1 MTLPELEEFLAR
13 WGKERYRARQL
24 FRWIYQKHVDD
35 FAAMTDL
42 SKEFRGILAASC
54 RISGFPAERVETSA
68 DGTEKYLFRLEDGEA
83 VESVLIPDEGRRTLC
98 ISSQVGC
105 PLLCGFCATGAAGFR
120 RNMTSAEIVQQACF
134 AAKRLA
140 GRGERLS
147 NVVFMGMG
155 EPLLNVPEVSRTI
168 GILLSQFGFGISGKR
183 VTVSTAGIVPEMLPL
198 ALRYPVSFAVS
209 INAARGDLRSLL
221 MPINRKYPLRE
232 LVAEMKRIPLQ
243 SGRKVTAEY
252 VLLAG
257 VNDSPED
264 ALALS
269 RAVFVARGSRSTSF
283 PSTRTK
289 RRRTGRRRRKWWTG
303 SGTFSSREGSR
314 RSPGSGGAP
323 TSAPLAG
330 SCAAAA
336 TETIGARRRRKA
348 PQWESAAGRRSEGSH
363 GGAPVRAAC
372 RGTAAVGTRRRATAE
387 FRERSLETY
396 VV

>member
-1 MTLPELEEFLAR
+1 MTSEDVERTDLKGMTLPELEGFLAR

-24 FRWIYQKHVDD
+24 FRWIYQKHAGD

-42 SKEFRGILAASC
+42 SKELRGILAATC

-134 AAKRLA
+134 AAMRLA
-140 GRGERLS
+140 ERGERLS

-168 GILLSQFGFGISGKR
+168 GILLSQFAFGISGKR

-198 ALRYPVSFAVS
+198 VLAYPVSFAVS
-209 INAARGDLRSLL
+209 INAARDDLRSVL
-221 MPINRKYPLRE
+221 MPTNRKYPLKE
-232 LVAEMKRIPLQ
+232 VVAAMRRIPLQ

-269 RAVFVARGSRSTSF
+269 RMFRGTRIKVNLISYNPHEASPYRAPMAEVVDRFRNVLVAGGVQTITRERRGADIRAACGQLRGSVN
-283 PSTRTK
+283 K
-289 RRRTGRRRRKWWTG
+289 YGNRTG
-303 SGTFSSREGSR
+303 
-314 RSPGSGGAP
+314 GSGGV
-323 TSAPLAG
+323 
-330 SCAAAA
+330 
-336 TETIGARRRRKA
+336 
-348 PQWESAAGRRSEGSH
+348 AAG
-363 GGAPVRAAC
+363 GGA
-372 RGTAAVGTRRRATAE
+372 
-387 FRERSLETY
+387 
-396 VV
+396 

>member
-1 MTLPELEEFLAR
+1 MTGGGTERTDLKGMTLPELEEFLAR

-42 SKEFRGILAASC
+42 SKELRGILAASC
-54 RISGFPAERVETSA
+54 RVSGFPAERVETSA

-120 RNMTSAEIVQQACF
+120 RNMTSAEIVQQTCF
-134 AAKRLA
+134 ASKRLA
-140 GRGERLS
+140 ERGERLS

-155 EPLLNVPEVSRTI
+155 EPLLNVREVSRTI

-183 VTVSTAGIVPEMLPL
+183 VTVSTAGIVPEMPHL
-198 ALRYPVSFAVS
+198 ALIYPVSFAVS
-209 INAARGDLRSLL
+209 INAARDDLRSLL
-221 MPINRKYPLRE
+221 MPVNRKYPLKE
-232 LVAEMKRIPLQ
+232 VVAAMRRIRLQ

-257 VNDSPED
+257 VNDSAED

-269 RAVFVARGSRSTSF
+269 RLFRGARIKVNLIPFNAYEASTH
-283 PSTRTK
+283 R
-289 RRRTGRRRRKWWTG
+289 
-303 SGTFSSREGSR
+303 
-314 RSPGSGGAP
+314 AP
-323 TSAPLAG
+323 E
-330 SCAAAA
+330 AAAA
-336 TETIGARRRRKA
+336 TRFRDVLIAGGIQTITRQGRGADIRAACGQLRT
-348 PQWESAAGRRSEGSH
+348 AAGGSGGVAAG
-363 GGAPVRAAC
+363 GGAPHSR
-372 RGTAAVGTRRRATAE
+372 T
-387 FRERSLETY
+387 
-396 VV
+396 

>member
-1 MTLPELEEFLAR
+1 MTSGTDERTDLKGMTLPELEAFLAR

-24 FRWIYQKHVDD
+24 FRWIYQKHAGD

-42 SKEFRGILAASC
+42 SKELRGILAASC

-68 DGTEKYLFRLEDGEA
+68 DGTEKFLFRLEDGEA

-120 RNMTSAEIVQQACF
+120 RDMTSSEIVQQACF

-140 GRGERLS
+140 ERGERLS
-147 NVVFMGMG
+147 NVVFMGLG

-168 GILLSQFGFGISGKR
+168 GILLSQFAFGISGKR
-183 VTVSTAGIVPEMLPL
+183 VTISTAGIVPEMMPL
-198 ALRYPVSFAVS
+198 ALKHPVSFAVS
-209 INAARGDLRSLL
+209 INAARDDLRSLL

-264 ALALS
+264 ARALASSFRGARIKVNLIPFNPHEAS
-269 RAVFVARGSRSTSF
+269 PYRAPEAEAVDRFREVLIAGGVQTITRERRGADIRAACGQL
-283 PSTRTK
+283 RTAA
-289 RRRTGRRRRKWWTG
+289 GV
-303 SGTFSSREGSR
+303 
-314 RSPGSGGAP
+314 SGGA
-323 TSAPLAG
+323 
-330 SCAAAA
+330 
-336 TETIGARRRRKA
+336 
-348 PQWESAAGRRSEGSH
+348 AAGGR
-363 GGAPVRAAC
+363 APHSR
-372 RGTAAVGTRRRATAE
+372 TN
-387 FRERSLETY
+387 
-396 VV
+396 

>member
-1 MTLPELEEFLAR
+1 MTDGGVERTDIKGMTLPELEGFLAR

-42 SKEFRGILAASC
+42 SKELRGILASSC
-54 RISGFPAERVETSA
+54 RVSGFPAERVEISS

-134 AAKRLA
+134 AARRLA
-140 GRGERLS
+140 ERGERLS

-168 GILLSQFGFGISGKR
+168 GILLSQFAFGISGKR
-183 VTVSTAGIVPEMLPL
+183 VTVSTAGIVPGMLSL
-198 ALRYPVSFAVS
+198 AAEHPVSFAVS
-209 INAARGDLRSLL
+209 INAARDDLRSLL
-221 MPINRKYPLRE
+221 MPVNRNYPLKE
-232 LVAEMKRIPLQ
+232 VVAAMRMVPLQ

-257 VNDSPED
+257 VNDSTED
-264 ALALS
+264 AHSLS
-269 RAVFVARGSRSTSF
+269 RLFRGGRIKVNLIPYNPHEASPHRAPEADVVDRFRDVLVAGGVQTIRRERRG
-283 PSTRTK
+283 
-289 RRRTGRRRRKWWTG
+289 
-303 SGTFSSREGSR
+303 
-314 RSPGSGGAP
+314 AD
-323 TSAPLAG
+323 
-330 SCAAAA
+330 
-336 TETIGARRRRKA
+336 I
-348 PQWESAAGRRSEGSH
+348 
-363 GGAPVRAAC
+363 RAAC
-372 RGTAAVGTRRRATAE
+372 GQLSGSVHKYGNI
-387 FRERSLETY
+387 
-396 VV
+396 

>member
-1 MTLPELEEFLAR
+1 MTSDGAERTDLKGMTLPELEEFLSR

-24 FRWIYQKHVDD
+24 FRWIYQRQAGD

-42 SKEFRGILAASC
+42 SKELRGILASSC
-54 RISGFPAERVETSA
+54 RISGFPAERVEISS
-68 DGTEKYLFRLEDGEA
+68 DGTEKYLFRLEDGET

-105 PLLCGFCATGAAGFR
+105 PLLCGFCATGVAGFR
-120 RNMTSAEIVQQACF
+120 RDMTSAEIVEQACF

-140 GRGERLS
+140 ERGERLS

-198 ALRYPVSFAVS
+198 ALMHPVSFAVS
-209 INAARGDLRSLL
+209 INAARDDLRSLL
-221 MPINRKYPLRE
+221 MPVNRRYPLKDV
-232 LVAEMKRIPLQ
+232 VAAMRRIPLQ

-252 VLLAG
+252 VLMAG

-269 RAVFVARGSRSTSF
+269 RLFRGARIKVNLIPYNSHAASPYRAPSADAVDRFRNVLVAGGVQTIRRERRGADIHAACGQLRGSV
-283 PSTRTK
+283 
-289 RRRTGRRRRKWWTG
+289 RKAHAMG
-303 SGTFSSREGSR
+303 
-314 RSPGSGGAP
+314 GSGGVDV
-323 TSAPLAG
+323 G
-330 SCAAAA
+330 
-336 TETIGARRRRKA
+336 
-348 PQWESAAGRRSEGSH
+348 
-363 GGAPVRAAC
+363 GGAQ
-372 RGTAAVGTRRRATAE
+372 
-387 FRERSLETY
+387 
-396 VV
+396 

>member
-13 WGKERYRARQL
+13 WGKERFRARQL

-42 SKEFRGILAASC
+42 SKEFRGILPASC
-54 RISGFPAERVETSA
+54 RISDFPAERVETSA

-120 RNMTSAEIVQQACF
+120 RNMTSAEIVHQACF

-140 GRGERLS
+140 ERGERLS

-232 LVAEMKRIPLQ
+232 LVAVMKRIPLQ
-243 SGRKVTAEY
+243 SGHKVTAEY

-257 VNDSPED
+257 VNDSPAD

-269 RAVFVARGSRSTSF
+269 RLFRGARIKVNLIPYNVCKGS
-283 PSTRTK
+283 PYC
-289 RRRTGRRRRKWWTG
+289 
-303 SGTFSSREGSR
+303 
-314 RSPGSGGAP
+314 AP
-323 TSAPLAG
+323 EAG
-330 SCAAAA
+330 SMDRFREVLIAGGVQ
-336 TETIGARRRRKA
+336 TIIRERRGADI
-348 PQWESAAGRRSEGSH
+348 
-363 GGAPVRAAC
+363 RAAC
-372 RGTAAVGTRRRATAE
+372 GQLSGSVHEYGNVSGREHGGRTQREGPAKSPQEGGAVR
-387 FRERSLETY
+387 
-396 VV
+396 

>member
-1 MTLPELEEFLAR
+1 MTSGIVERTDIKGMTLPELEEFLAR

-35 FAAMTDL
+35 FAEMTDL
-42 SKEFRGILAASC
+42 SKELRGILAASC

-68 DGTEKYLFRLEDGEA
+68 DGTEKYLFRLEDGETI
-83 VESVLIPDEGRRTLC
+83 ESVLIPDEGRRTLC

-105 PLLCGFCATGAAGFR
+105 PLLCGFCATGGSGFR
-120 RNMTSAEIVQQACF
+120 RNMTSAEIIQQVCF
-134 AAKRLA
+134 AAKRLG
-140 GRGERLS
+140 GRGESLS

-198 ALRYPVSFAVS
+198 SLKHPVSIAVS
-209 INAARGDLRSLL
+209 INAARDDLRSVL

-252 VLLAG
+252 ILLAG

-269 RAVFVARGSRSTSF
+269 RLFRGVRIKVNLIPFNPNDGSPYRAPEAGAMRPFPERSHRGRVPDDHPGAQGRGHPRRLRSVARG
-283 PSTRTK
+283 
-289 RRRTGRRRRKWWTG
+289 G
-303 SGTFSSREGSR
+303 
-314 RSPGSGGAP
+314 
-323 TSAPLAG
+323 
-330 SCAAAA
+330 
-336 TETIGARRRRKA
+336 
-348 PQWESAAGRRSEGSH
+348 
-363 GGAPVRAAC
+363 
-372 RGTAAVGTRRRATAE
+372 
-387 FRERSLETY
+387 
-396 VV
+396 